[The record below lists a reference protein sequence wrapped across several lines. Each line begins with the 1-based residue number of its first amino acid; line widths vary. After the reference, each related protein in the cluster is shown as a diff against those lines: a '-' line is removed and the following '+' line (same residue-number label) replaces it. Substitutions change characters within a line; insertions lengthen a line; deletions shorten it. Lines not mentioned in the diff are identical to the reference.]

1 MNSITI
7 NAKQITVTF
16 GAVDVLKN
24 VDLELHPAE
33 IHAIIGENGAGKS
46 SLAKVIAGEY
56 RPREGTIELNNKQ
69 VNFKN
74 PKEALRHR
82 IALIHQEPITFQDLD
97 ITENIFAGHHP
108 RKLGFINWKA
118 AHQQAQEILNK
129 LGTNLNPHA
138 KVAGLSVAQQQ
149 MVELAAAMSHDAK
162 VWIFDETTAPLTPK
176 EVEELFAIMRN
187 LRDQGCTIAMV
198 THHLEEVFAIA
209 DRITVLRD
217 GIKVAEKTPKE
228 TNTQELIQ
236 LMIGRELS
244 NFSPSPAAMHRAPQE
259 RGLGG
264 EVSLQLTNLT
274 GPGFTNVSLEIK
286 AGEIVG
292 LAGLVGSG
300 RTELA
305 RALFGITQRTAGIIT
320 LYGKNIEIKNPKDA
334 RRQHIALV
342 PEDRQHD
349 GLLMPQGIAFNAT
362 LADLKK
368 LSKNGWLKRKGLSQT
383 TKQFAERLRIAHR
396 NLEQPVLELSGG
408 NQQKVVLSKW
418 LMTNPKLLIL
428 DEPTRGVDVGAK
440 QEVHQLIK
448 EQAANGIAIL
458 MISSDLLE
466 IIALSNRIVVMRKG
480 TTVATLDSKTA
491 AKEQIMSAAF
501 GQEASVGA

>member
-286 AGEIVG
+286 AGEFVALMG
-292 LAGLVGSG
+292 ASGSG
-300 RTELA
+300 KS
-305 RALFGITQRTAGIIT
+305 T
-320 LYGKNIEIKNPKDA
+320 LMNILGCLDRPTSGHYLLDDA
-334 RRQHIALV
+334 DVSGL
-342 PEDRQHD
+342 DRD
-349 GLLMPQGIAFNAT
+349 R
-362 LADLKK
+362 LADIRNRKIGFVFQNFNL
-368 LSKNGWLKRKGLSQT
+368 LPRTSARENVELPLVYSAQHLTKGLSQT